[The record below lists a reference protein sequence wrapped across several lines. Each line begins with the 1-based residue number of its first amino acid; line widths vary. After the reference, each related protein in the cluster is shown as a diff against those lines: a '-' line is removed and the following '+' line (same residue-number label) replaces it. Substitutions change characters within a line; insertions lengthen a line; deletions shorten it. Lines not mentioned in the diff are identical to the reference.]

1 VAGPDEFA
9 VAVETLPGDVL
20 VVRVEGDLDMASAH
34 ELESAI
40 ETMPNVSRI
49 VIDLTSCTFLDSA
62 GVRVITAVLRSPR
75 SVSLV
80 ATDPGVLRVLE
91 ITALDTAVPVHATL
105 DAAL

>member
-1 VAGPDEFA
+1 
-9 VAVETLPGDVL
+9 
-20 VVRVEGDLDMASAH
+20 
-34 ELESAI
+34 
-40 ETMPNVSRI
+40 
-49 VIDLTSCTFLDSA
+49 
-62 GVRVITAVLRSPR
+62 VLRSPR